1 MKKITVLAA
10 AILATGSVSFAQTDA
25 QKAAAEAAKAIAEA
39 PETEVEAPKPVYWT
53 KSIMT
58 QLNFAQ
64 NSYYHWA
71 KGGNNNVAF
80 TSYIDAHADYKKD
93 DILWTN
99 RLQLDY
105 GLMYSEDKPIMQKS
119 KDRMLLESNWGLK
132 ATEKWYYSANFTFLN
147 QFSRGYTYAAPSVED
162 PSKKDW
168 KDARTLKSG
177 FLSPGIIT
185 LGLGAKWVPSNW
197 LTVNFSPLTGGFT
210 IVKEDELGMW
220 NENLRRNYGMP
231 LKKKYAD
238 AADAALHPEYYRGAR
253 FELGAQ
259 IVADAKLKINDNF
272 EASTHL
278 ILFSNYLKNPQ
289 NIRVN
294 WDNLFM
300 WKLAKYFTLTLT
312 TNLIY
317 DDTVLITDK
326 DGVARKNV
334 QFLEALQFG
343 FTYTFNSKKD

>member
-1 MKKITVLAA
+1 MKKIFTFA
-10 AILATGSVSFAQTDA
+10 AITLATGLVSFAQTDA
-25 QKAAAEAAKAIAEA
+25 QKAAAQAAQAMANA
-39 PETEVEAPKPVYWT
+39 PETEVQAPKPSYWT

-58 QLNFAQ
+58 QLNLAQ

-80 TSYIDAHADYKKD
+80 SSYIDAHADYKKD
-93 DILWTN
+93 DLLWTN

-105 GLMYSEDKPIMQKS
+105 GFMYSEDKPIMQKG

-147 QFSRGYTYAAPSVED
+147 QFSNGYTYGTPSIED
-162 PSKKDW
+162 PTKQDW
-168 KDARTLKSG
+168 KDARVLKSG
-177 FLSPGIIT
+177 FLAPGIVT
-185 LGLGAKWVPSNW
+185 LGLGAKWVPNKW

-210 IVKEDELGMW
+210 IVRDED
-220 NENLRRNYGMP
+220 LRKNYGMA
-231 LKKKYAD
+231 LKPRYKD
-238 AADAALHPEYYRGAR
+238 TPDPIGSYYRAAR

-259 IVADAKLKINDNF
+259 IVADAKIKVNDNF

-343 FTYTFNSKKD
+343 FTYTFASKKD

>member
-10 AILATGSVSFAQTDA
+10 AILATGYVSFAQTDA
-25 QKAAAEAAKAIAEA
+25 QKAAAQAAQAIAQA
-39 PETEVEAPKPVYWT
+39 PETEVQAPKPSYWT
-53 KSIMT
+53 KSLMT

-64 NSYYHWA
+64 NSYFNWA

-80 TSYIDAHADYKKD
+80 TSYIDAHADYKKGD
-93 DILWTN
+93 MLWTN

-105 GLMYSEDKPIMQKS
+105 GFLYSEDKPIMQKS

-132 ATEKWYYSANFTFLN
+132 ATEKLYYSANFTFLN
-147 QFSRGYTYAAPSVED
+147 QFTHGYTYGTPSVQD
-162 PSKKDW
+162 PTIRDW

-177 FLSPGIIT
+177 FLAPGIVT
-185 LGLGAKWVPSNW
+185 LGLGLKWVPNKW
-197 LTVNFSPLTGGFT
+197 LTINVSPLTGGFT
-210 IVKEDELGMW
+210 IVKEEQ
-220 NENLRRNYGMP
+220 LRKAYGMV
-231 LKKKYAD
+231 LK
-238 AADAALHPEYYRGAR
+238 PEYEGEVDPIGSYYRPAR

-259 IVADAKLKINDNF
+259 VVADAKLKINDNF

-326 DGVARKNV
+326 NGVARKNV

-343 FTYTFNSKKD
+343 FTYTFSSKKD

>member
-10 AILATGSVSFAQTDA
+10 AILATGYVSFAQTDA
-25 QKAAAEAAKAIAEA
+25 QKAAAEAAQAIAQA
-39 PETEVEAPKPVYWT
+39 PETEVQAPKPSYWT
-53 KSIMT
+53 KSLMT

-64 NSYYHWA
+64 NSYFNWA

-80 TSYIDAHADYKKD
+80 TSYIDAHADYKKGD
-93 DILWTN
+93 MLWTN

-105 GLMYSEDKPIMQKS
+105 GFLYSEDKPIMQKS

-132 ATEKWYYSANFTFLN
+132 ATEKLYYSANFTFLN
-147 QFSRGYTYAAPSVED
+147 QFTHGYTYGTPSVQD
-162 PSKKDW
+162 PTIRDW

-177 FLSPGIIT
+177 FLAPGIVT
-185 LGLGAKWVPSNW
+185 LGLGLKWVPNKW
-197 LTVNFSPLTGGFT
+197 LTINVSPLTGGFT
-210 IVKEDELGMW
+210 IVKEEQ
-220 NENLRRNYGMP
+220 LRKAYGMV
-231 LKKKYAD
+231 LK
-238 AADAALHPEYYRGAR
+238 PEYEGEVDPIGSYYRPAR

-259 IVADAKLKINDNF
+259 VVADAKLKINDNF

-326 DGVARKNV
+326 NGVARKNV

-343 FTYTFNSKKD
+343 FTYTFSSKKD

>member
-1 MKKITVLAA
+1 MKRITVLAA
-10 AILATGSVSFAQTDA
+10 AILATGFVSFAQTDP
-25 QKAAAEAAKAIAEA
+25 QKAAAEAAQAIAQA
-39 PETEVEAPKPVYWT
+39 PETEVQAPKPSYWT
-53 KSIMT
+53 RSLMT

-64 NSYYHWA
+64 NSYFNWA

-80 TSYIDAHADYKKD
+80 TSYIDAHADYKKGD
-93 DILWTN
+93 MLWTN

-105 GLMYSEDKPIMQKS
+105 GFLYSEDKPNMQKS

-132 ATEKWYYSANFTFLN
+132 ATEKLYYSANFTFLN
-147 QFSRGYTYAAPSVED
+147 QFTHGYTYGTPSVQD
-162 PSKKDW
+162 PTIRDW

-177 FLSPGIIT
+177 FLAPGIVT
-185 LGLGAKWVPSNW
+185 LGLGLKWVPNNW
-197 LTVNFSPLTGGFT
+197 LTINVSPLTGGFT
-210 IVKEDELGMW
+210 IVKEEEL
-220 NENLRRNYGMP
+220 RKAYGMVLRP
-231 LKKKYAD
+231 KYEGEVN
-238 AADAALHPEYYRGAR
+238 PIGSYYRPAR

-259 IVADAKLKINDNF
+259 VVADAKLKINDNF

-300 WKLAKYFTLTLT
+300 WKLAKYFTITLT

-326 DGVARKNV
+326 NGVARKNV

-343 FTYTFNSKKD
+343 FTYTFSSKKD